1 MIRRVV
7 LDTNVL
13 VSALLSTKG
22 TEALAL
28 RLALSSIFEVGVTTA
43 ILDEYRDVLERP
55 RFNIPRT
62 EIDALFSQL
71 KTQAKRVHP
80 THTVKTSPDEADNR
94 FLECAETID
103 AEFLITGNK
112 RHFPKMWKNTK
123 IVNAWEFLELV
134 VPL

>member
-1 MIRRVV
+1 MRRIV

-22 TEALAL
+22 NEFLAL
-28 RLALSSIFEVGVTTA
+28 RLALSDAFEVGVTTA
-43 ILDEYRDVLERP
+43 ILNEYREVLERP
-55 RFNIPRT
+55 RFKISRLKIET
-62 EIDALFSQL
+62 LFLELEASARL
-71 KTQAKRVHP
+71 VRPANAVEA
-80 THTVKTSPDEADNR
+80 SPDEADNR

-112 RHFPKMWKNTK
+112 RHFPKTWKGTK
-123 IVNAWEFLELV
+123 VVNAREFLEQV

>member
-1 MIRRVV
+1 VIRRVV
-7 LDTNVL
+7 LDANVL

-80 THTVKTSPDEADNR
+80 THTVKTSPEADNR

-123 IVNAWEFLELV
+123 IVNAREFLELV